1 MKRIIIIDGENLT
14 YALRKYDKKTGGDG
28 NREFL
33 SIFDF
38 RGMLTELLE
47 DVTFDE
53 IIWYGAKIKVS
64 KQNRQELKEKTDE
77 YLKNQG
83 RMVNHLNKQK
93 IVFEKV
99 GYLRDRTIE
108 GDSSQ
113 ILKLTEKGVDVGIA
127 VKIMELAAEKTD
139 YEIVLVSSDTDLLP
153 AIDSAKKRGV
163 SFAHIGYDYMPI
175 YSIQKR
181 SEYIRLITPPLFK
194 KYKQ

>member
-28 NREFL
+28 SRKFL
-33 SIFDF
+33 SVFDF
-38 RGMLTELLE
+38 RGMFTELLE

-64 KQNRQELKEKTDE
+64 KQNSQKFKEKIDE
-77 YLKNQG
+77 YVKNQG
-83 RMVNHLNKQK
+83 RMVNHLGKQE

-127 VKIMELAAEKTD
+127 VKIMELAAEKTE

-163 SFAHIGYDYMPI
+163 SFVHIGYDYMPI
-175 YSIQKR
+175 HSIQKR